1 MGDFITLAA
10 PALMLGLLYCL
21 YRAVMLFTAWR
32 PAAAVVWST
41 DYSDVEQRDD
51 RWGFGLRRGWRLS
64 DGDHQRLIEETVH
77 YQDEKGERHVAEVKR
92 YVRAGWR
99 PFGAHTIW
107 YDAANPG
114 HATAIGPG
122 TWLVR
127 AVALAAGLVML
138 VNLAIR
144 VRG

>member
-21 YRAVMLFTAWR
+21 YRAVTLFTAWR
-32 PAAAVVWST
+32 PAAAVVWSS
-41 DYSDVEQRDD
+41 DYSDAEQSDD

-64 DGDHQRLIEETVH
+64 DGDHQRLIEETVR
-77 YQDEKGERHVAEVKR
+77 YQDEQGERHVAEVKR

-107 YDAANPG
+107 YDTANPD

-127 AVALAAGLVML
+127 AIALAAGLVTL
-138 VNLAIR
+138 IDLAMR